1 MTGFTANYNSNF
13 KNFLMQRE
21 IKIFDNEETTA
32 YNLAVKLMKLIT
44 SLSQVKSKINIA
56 ISGGSTPN
64 KLFDVLSSKFSNKIM
79 WSSINIFWVDERC
92 VPPSDIESNYR
103 EAKIHL
109 LDKIPIPASNIFRIK
124 GEGKP
129 EDESTRYS
137 DTINNIVPSK
147 NGFPKFDII
156 LLGIG
161 EDGHT
166 ASIFPDQL
174 ELLTVDKTCSVAVH
188 PLSGQ
193 KRITLTGRVI
203 NNASEV
209 LYFALGEKKAEII
222 SDILNESENAKYY
235 PAFHIKALNG
245 ITSYYLDKDAARKLD

>member
-1 MTGFTANYNSNF
+1 
-13 KNFLMQRE
+13 MQKI
-21 IKIFDNEETTA
+21 IKIFDNEETTT

-44 SLSQVKSKINIA
+44 SLSQANSKINIA

-64 KLFDVLSSKFSNKIM
+64 ILFNVLSSKFSNKIM

-109 LDKIPIPASNIFRIK
+109 LDKIPIPASNIFRII
-124 GEGKP
+124 GEEKP
-129 EDESTRYS
+129 EEES
-137 DTINNIVPSK
+137 TINNIVANK

-209 LYFALGEKKAEII
+209 IYFAMGKKKAEII
-222 SDILNESENAKYY
+222 SDILNKSENAKYY

>member
-1 MTGFTANYNSNF
+1 
-13 KNFLMQRE
+13 MQRE

-32 YNLAVKLMKLIT
+32 YNLAVKLMKLIS
-44 SLSQVKSKINIA
+44 SLSQANSKINIA

-64 KLFDVLSSKFSNKIM
+64 ILFNILSSKFSNKIM

-92 VPPSDIESNYR
+92 VPPLDIESNYR

-109 LDKIPIPASNIFRIK
+109 LDKISIPASNIFRIR
-124 GEGKP
+124 GEEKP
-129 EDESTRYS
+129 EEESTRYS
-137 DTINNIVPSK
+137 ETINSIVDNK

-166 ASIFPDQL
+166 ASIFPNQL
-174 ELLTVDKTCSVAVH
+174 ELLTVDQICSVAVH

-193 KRITLTGRVI
+193 KRITLTGQVI

-209 LYFALGEKKAEII
+209 IYFTLGEKKAEII
-222 SDILNESENAKYY
+222 SDILNESENAKCY
-235 PAFHIKALNG
+235 PAFHIKALKG

>member
-1 MTGFTANYNSNF
+1 
-13 KNFLMQRE
+13 MQRI
-21 IKIFDNEETTA
+21 IKIFNNEETTA
-32 YNLAVKLMKLIT
+32 YNLSVKLMKLI
-44 SLSQVKSKINIA
+44 SSMSQDNSKINIA

-64 KLFDVLSSKFSNKIM
+64 KLFNVLSSKFSNKII

-92 VPPSDIESNYR
+92 VPPSDIASNYR

-109 LDKIPIPASNIFRIK
+109 LDKIPIPASNIFRIR
-124 GEGKP
+124 GEENP
-129 EDESTRYS
+129 EEESTRYS
-137 DTINNIVPSK
+137 ETVNNIVANK

-174 ELLTVDKTCSVAVH
+174 ELLTVDKTCSVALH

-193 KRITLTGRVI
+193 KRITLTGQVI

-209 LYFALGEKKAEII
+209 IYFTLGEKKAEII
-222 SDILNESENAKYY
+222 SDILNESENAKCY
-235 PAFHIKALNG
+235 PAFYIKALKG
-245 ITSYYLDKDAARKLD
+245 ITSYYLDKDAAGKLD